1 MKSFLKFNSIQIIAS
16 ILFLYLI
23 GMETSLVSAAESAA
37 EGFDGR
43 HLVVLYQ
50 FEKDSGGIVK
60 DVSNS
65 GQPVILEI
73 ADLKAVSYSEHSLQ
87 VKKNTVIK
95 GGQASKK
102 INSAIKRSGEL
113 TVEFWLTPADLNLK
127 GPARIFTLSKNSSER
142 NLTIGQELDKFEI
155 RLRSTKTSTNGIPSL
170 SSKSQAV
177 TKKKTHLVYTRGRN
191 GQARIYI
198 NGRLNQEGKV
208 EGDLSNWNAE
218 FEFALGNELTND
230 RPWLGTYHRVALFDR
245 AFSSSQVLASFKAG
259 SSGNISNLEPL
270 VIKSPEEEFFESK
283 VANILVEHCFECHD
297 SATREGSLNLSR
309 KLAAFKGGESGV
321 AIVAGH
327 ADQSLLWKSISENE
341 MPADREPLSD
351 SEKEIIKKWINDGA
365 AWSLD
370 QIDPE
375 VYKNQGQVAGNWIR
389 RLTIPE
395 YIETVRVSLGV
406 DIAQEA
412 LEMLPPDL
420 RADGFS
426 NTAYNLNV
434 DLKHVNAY
442 ARLAELI
449 VAKME
454 VDAYASQFTKKK
466 RLIDDD
472 MRELVAKMGKW
483 ILRGPLTEEEVVIYR
498 GITTSVA
505 SAGGDYSE
513 AVAYTIQAM
522 LQSPRFLYRIEN
534 QRGDGTTAPV
544 NGYELASRMSYI
556 IWGGPPDQE
565 LFNAAENGD
574 LYDLDQVQKQVA
586 RMLKDQRAVE
596 QSIRFVDEWLD
607 LYRLD
612 NLRPNKQK
620 FPKWNQQLATDMR
633 AETRS
638 FFKDVVWEQNRP
650 LAVLLNSQLTYLTPQ
665 LAEHYGLKA
674 SVSGSP
680 KTDLN
685 AIPSRG
691 GLLTQGSVLTV
702 GGDEASMVSRGLFV
716 LQDLLRASVKD
727 PPPCVDTTP
736 VPTLPGKT
744 QRAIAMERLANAS
757 CGGCHIKFEPLAFGL
772 EKFDGLGTY
781 HEVDEHGNQLREDG
795 EILFPG
801 DEKPVSYQSSA
812 ELMDLL
818 AKSDRV
824 SECLTWKVTQ
834 FSLGRPL
841 VPADVNLVKEIHQRA
856 SKNGG
861 TWSHLITEIIVS
873 DLVQTTRTEVS
884 E

>member
-1 MKSFLKFNSIQIIAS
+1 MFVKFNLLKMATLP
-16 ILFLYLI
+16 LFFCLI
-23 GMETSLVSAAESAA
+23 GMEPSFLSADESDA
-37 EGFDGR
+37 EGFNGR

-50 FEKDSGGIVK
+50 FDKESGGNVK
-60 DVSNS
+60 DVSRS
-65 GQPVILEI
+65 GNPVNLKLSDVKSVTQ
-73 ADLKAVSYSEHSLQ
+73 ADHSLQ
-87 VKKNTVIK
+87 VKKHTIIR
-95 GGQASKK
+95 GGEASKG
-102 INSAIKRSGEL
+102 INSAIKRSGEV
-113 TVEFWLTPADLNLK
+113 TVELWLTPSDLKLK
-127 GPARIFTLSKNSSER
+127 GPARILTLSKNSSER
-142 NLTIGQELDKFEI
+142 NLTIGQELDKFEV

-170 SSKSQAV
+170 SSKSRAV
-177 TKKKTHLVYTRGRN
+177 SKKKTHLVYTRGRN

-198 NGRLNQEGKV
+198 DGRLNQEGKV
-208 EGDLSNWNAE
+208 EGNFSNWNVD

-245 AFSSSQVLASFKAG
+245 AFSSSQVLASFKGG
-259 SSGNISNLEPL
+259 SSANISNLEP
-270 VIKSPEEEFFESK
+270 VATKSPQEEFFESK
-283 VANILVEHCFECHD
+283 VASILVEHCFECHD

-309 KLAAFKGGESGV
+309 KLAAFKGGDSG
-321 AIVAGH
+321 APIVAGH
-327 ADQSLLWKSISENE
+327 ADQSLLWKSIAENE
-341 MPADREPLSD
+341 MPADRDPLSD

-365 AWSLD
+365 VWTLD

-412 LEMLPPDL
+412 HEMLPPDL

-449 VAKME
+449 VSKMD
-454 VDAYASQFTKKK
+454 VDAYASKFTKKK

-472 MRELVAKMGKW
+472 MRALVAKMGKW
-483 ILRGPLTEEEVVIYR
+483 ILRGPLSEDEVVIYR

-505 SAGGDYSE
+505 SAGGDYEE

-534 QRGDGTTAPV
+534 QRGDGTAAPV
-544 NGYELASRMSYI
+544 NGFELASRMSYI
-556 IWGGPPDQE
+556 IWGGPPDKE
-565 LFNAAENGD
+565 LFNAADNGD
-574 LYDLDQVQKQVA
+574 LYDRDQLKKQIA

-612 NLRPNKQK
+612 NLRPNKEK

-633 AETRS
+633 AETRAY
-638 FFKDVVWEQNRP
+638 FKDVVWQQNRP
-650 LAVLLNSQLTYLTPQ
+650 LVDLLNSQLTYLTPQ
-665 LAEHYGLKA
+665 LAEHYGLNVTVAESK
-674 SVSGSP
+674 
-680 KTDLN
+680 KTDVSD
-685 AIPSRG
+685 IPSRG

-727 PPPCVDTTP
+727 PPPCVDTSP

-781 HEVDEHGNQLREDG
+781 HDVDEHGNKLREDG

-801 DEKPVSYQSSA
+801 EENPVPYQTSA
-812 ELMDLL
+812 ELMELL

-824 SECLTWKVTQ
+824 SECLSWKVTQ

-861 TWSHLITEIIVS
+861 TWSQIITEIIVS